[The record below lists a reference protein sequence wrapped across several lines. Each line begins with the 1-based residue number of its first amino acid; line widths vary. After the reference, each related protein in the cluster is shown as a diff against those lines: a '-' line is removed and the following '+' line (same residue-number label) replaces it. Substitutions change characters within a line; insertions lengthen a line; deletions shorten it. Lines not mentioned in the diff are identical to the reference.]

1 MNNNDKIF
9 LKNFIRITKV
19 LADESRVRILRLA
32 MEKELCVCQIIETIQ
47 LAPSTVSKH
56 LLLLKQAGLVDSL
69 KRGRWM
75 HYRVASAERRSAAAD
90 ILTLVRK
97 ALSHDIQIES
107 DLKRLKIILK
117 MNREDLCRRQIGRK
131 K

>member
-1 MNNNDKIF
+1 
-9 LKNFIRITKV
+9 
-19 LADESRVRILRLA
+19 
-32 MEKELCVCQIIETIQ
+32 
-47 LAPSTVSKH
+47 
-56 LLLLKQAGLVDSL
+56 
-69 KRGRWM
+69 M